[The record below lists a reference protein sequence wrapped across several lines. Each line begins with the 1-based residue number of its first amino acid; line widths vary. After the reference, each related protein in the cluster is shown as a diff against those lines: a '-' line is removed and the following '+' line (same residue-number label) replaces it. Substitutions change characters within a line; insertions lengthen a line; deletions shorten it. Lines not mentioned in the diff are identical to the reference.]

1 MGLQNLADFFKALGD
16 PTRQRI
22 INLLLHSNSL
32 HVNEL
37 CRILNEPQS
46 KISRHLNVLKNAGWL
61 VSARRDRWIYYRIDP
76 GLQQDLLSALKN
88 MFSQFLEF
96 EMDINNFRK
105 QH

>member
-1 MGLQNLADFFKALGD
+1 MGLQNLTEFFKALGD

-22 INLLLHSNSL
+22 INLLLYSNSL
-32 HVNEL
+32 HVNKL

-76 GLQQDLLSALKN
+76 ELPQDLLSAIKN
-88 MFSQFLEF
+88 MFRQYLEF
-96 EMDINNFRK
+96 ETDINNFRK